1 MDFKQL
7 EYFVRVAEHG
17 SFSRAAAALDTGQ
30 PFLSRQVRQLE
41 VELRKNLFHRHGR
54 GIVLT
59 DAGEQFLAFA
69 KSVLQQYEA
78 ASQALSKAEADITG
92 RVVVGLPPSLGR
104 VLTVPLVRAF
114 SARFPQARLTIVE
127 ALSTSLHERLV
138 ADKID
143 ATLVYDP
150 VASSLT
156 QVERLVTEPMCL
168 ILRKSPENAGL
179 STVSFSQLA
188 DHSLIFPCEPHP
200 LRSRVDAEASRQGF
214 ELDVAFE
221 IDGVASIEA
230 LVGNGLGAAV
240 VPYNVLR
247 AGLHASQ
254 HADELLICPLVDP
267 IMSSSICLVTA
278 SRRPPTLLATKMV
291 DMLRQV
297 ALDTLVL
304 PDDAREAWLN
314 EAKRS

>member
-17 SFSRAAAALDTGQ
+17 SFSRAAAALDAGQ

-59 DAGEQFLAFA
+59 DAGEQFLAFS
-69 KSVLQQYEA
+69 KSVLQQFDA

-114 SARFPQARLTIVE
+114 SARFPLARLTIVE
-127 ALSTSLHERLV
+127 SLSMSLHERLI

-143 ATLVYDP
+143 AALIYNP
-150 VASSLT
+150 VVSPLT
-156 QVERLVTEPMCL
+156 DIEPIVTEPLCL
-168 ILRKSPENAGL
+168 ILRKSPENAGKT
-179 STVSFSQLA
+179 SVAFSELA
-188 DHSLIFPCEPHP
+188 KYSLIFPCEPHP
-200 LRSRVDAEASRQGF
+200 LRSIVEAVAGKQGIS
-214 ELDVAFE
+214 LRIAFE
-221 IDGVASIEA
+221 IDGVEAIVA
-230 LVGNGLGAAV
+230 LVSNGFGAAV

-247 AGLHASQ
+247 AGLLTSRYTN
-254 HADELLICPLVDP
+254 ELLICPLVEP
-267 IMSSSICLVTA
+267 VMSSAICLVTA
-278 SRRPPTLLATKMV
+278 SRRPPTLLTTKMI
-291 DMLRQV
+291 DILRQT
-297 ALDTLVL
+297 AAETLVGL
-304 PDDAREAWLN
+304 DSAELGV
-314 EAKRS
+314 